1 MPRPWGCRWRSNCV
15 LVARTEAFLSAYAM
29 AVSPTVL
36 VTRPEREAQVW
47 VQRLQAAGLQAQA
60 LPLIAIAPA
69 PDPAALQ
76 QACEALPG
84 CVAAMFV
91 SANAV
96 EHFAAV
102 CPPGSRPDGV
112 RAWATGPG
120 TVAALR
126 RAGWPEACIDAPA
139 ADAPLFDSEALW
151 ALVQHRLQPGQRVL
165 IVRGADARGQLAG
178 RDWLA
183 LRLQAAGLEVLQCA
197 AYARRLP
204 VWTAVQQAQAQAALT
219 QGAWWLFSSSEAVR
233 HLQTLWPALPWE
245 RLQALATHPR
255 IAHGL
260 QALGCAQWH
269 TVPAALPAMVASI
282 KSRVYER
289 G

>member
-1 MPRPWGCRWRSNCV
+1 MPTR
-15 LVARTEAFLSAYAM
+15 
-29 AVSPTVL
+29 PTVL
-36 VTRPEREAQVW
+36 VTRPEREALVW
-47 VQRLQAAGLQAQA
+47 VQRLQAADLQAQA
-60 LPLIAIAPA
+60 LPLIEIAPA

-76 QACEALPG
+76 QACEALPA
-84 CVAAMFV
+84 CVAVMFV

-96 EHFAAV
+96 EHFSAV
-102 CPPGSRPDGV
+102 CPAGRLPPV
-112 RAWATGPG
+112 LRAWATGPG

-126 RAGWPEACIDAPA
+126 RAGWPEDRIDAPA

-183 LRLQAAGLEVLQCA
+183 LRLQDAGLDVLQCA

-204 VWTAVQQAQAQAALT
+204 VWTDVRRGQAQTALA

-233 HLQTLWPALPWE
+233 HLQVLWPALPWA
-245 RLQALATHPR
+245 RLRALATHPR
-255 IAHGL
+255 IAQGL
-260 QALGCAQWH
+260 QAMGCVHVH

-282 KSRVYER
+282 KSLAYER